1 MPNANEIWNPEM
13 CKTNR
18 DLDRALMLNEVK
30 DLQRII
36 IEKITIDKHDTTTSI
51 HLLNDK
57 LKEVETKIDT
67 HLTYSKDRMLKED
80 EAKKFYKR
88 TALILL
94 TSILIQILAKW
105 FPAVSK
111 IVERFFG
118 VAF

>member
-1 MPNANEIWNPEM
+1 MPANDTWNPEM

-18 DLDRALMLNEVK
+18 DLDRALMTNEIK
-30 DLQRII
+30 DLQRLFLDKIGNDKENITII
-36 IEKITIDKHDTTTSI
+36 IHQIEHK
-51 HLLNDK
+51 LN
-57 LKEVETKIDT
+57 EVEGKIDT

-105 FPAVSK
+105 FPAASK
-111 IVERFFG
+111 IIERVFG